1 MVPPTLMCTTWRMV
15 SSVSVRRESGCV
27 LAPQVVTQWVPA
39 DASAGMTAAAASA
52 AAAYLMTFIDVP
64 PTASWWTR

>member
-1 MVPPTLMCTTWRMV
+1 M
-15 SSVSVRRESGCV
+15 
-27 LAPQVVTQWVPA
+27 VPA

-64 PTASWWTR
+64 PYGVVVDKVKTSVRA